1 MTSSP
6 SSYGKGIRGEGMAE
20 SKTILVTG
28 ANGLLGQKV
37 TELFKHETAHR
48 LILTDL
54 KENAEEPKGFDYFP
68 MDITKKEDVKES
80 VKKHMPDLIINCAA
94 YTNVDGCE
102 SERELSWKVNVDAVK
117 NFIIASR
124 VNNSKIIHISTD
136 YIFDGKSGNYDEQA
150 KPNPLSYYGKSKLA
164 SENALVT
171 SGIDHTIVRT
181 MIIYGT
187 GKNVKPNF
195 ALWLINMLSARQPVT
210 IVDDQFGM
218 PTMVDDIGW
227 GLVKI
232 VDLNKSGIYNICGSE
247 YLSRYEFAV
256 KLANVFGYDENL
268 ILPIKTSDLN
278 QAAERPMNSSFIL
291 LKAETDLG
299 IKPLNVTDGL
309 YLLKTQ
315 LGL

>member
-1 MTSSP
+1 MTEP
-6 SSYGKGIRGEGMAE
+6 K
-20 SKTILVTG
+20 KILVTG

-37 TELFKHETAHR
+37 TEIFKNESEHE

-54 KENAEEPKGFDYFP
+54 QNKAEEPKGFHYFQ

-80 VKKHMPDLIINCAA
+80 IKKYNPQIIINTAA

-102 SERELSWKVNVDAVK
+102 TERELSWRVNVDAVK

-124 VNNSKIIHISTD
+124 TNSAKIIHISTD
-136 YIFDGKSGNYDEQA
+136 YVFDGKLGNYDENS

-164 SENALVT
+164 SENALIT
-171 SGIDHTIVRT
+171 SGINCTIVRT
-181 MIIYGT
+181 MILYGA
-187 GKNVKPNF
+187 GKNLRPNF
-195 ALWLINMLSARQPVT
+195 AQWLIATMGKKQIVR

-218 PTMVDDIGW
+218 PTMVDDLAW
-227 GLVKI
+227 GILKI
-232 VDLNKSGIYNICGSE
+232 VDLDKSGIYNICGSE

-256 KLANVFGYDENL
+256 KLANIFGYDENL
-268 ILPIKTSDLN
+268 IMPIKTSDLN
-278 QAAERPMNSSFIL
+278 QAAVRPMNSSFIL
-291 LKAETDLG
+291 LKAETDLN

-309 YLLKTQ
+309 YLLKSQ

>member
-1 MTSSP
+1 
-6 SSYGKGIRGEGMAE
+6 MAE
-20 SKTILVTG
+20 KKKILVTG

-37 TELFKHETAHR
+37 TEIFNHESSHQ

-54 KENAEEPKGFDYFP
+54 KETAEDPKGFDYFP
-68 MDITKKEDVKES
+68 MDITKKDDVKDA
-80 VKKHMPDLIINCAA
+80 VKKFMPDIIINNAA

-102 SERELSWKVNVDAVK
+102 TERELSWKVNVDAVK
-117 NFIIASR
+117 NLIISSR
-124 VNNSKIIHISTD
+124 INNSKVIHISTD
-136 YIFDGKSGNYDEQA
+136 YIFDGKAGNYDENS

-164 SENALVT
+164 SENALIT
-171 SGIDHTIVRT
+171 SGINYSIVRT

-187 GKNVKPNF
+187 GKNLRANF
-195 ALWLINMLSARQPVT
+195 AIWLINMLSKKQPVK

-218 PTMVDDIGW
+218 PTMVDDLAW
-227 GLVKI
+227 GLLKI

-256 KLANVFGYDENL
+256 KLAGVFGYDENL
-268 ILPIKTSDLN
+268 IMPIKTSDLN
-278 QAAERPMNSSFIL
+278 QAADRPMNSSFIL